1 MARQE
6 TGPMTSLK
14 QHLHQEDPMEPGVPS
29 VKASMRGRVC
39 HLGSDDRVVLMCAEL
54 DEQSAQRCKT

>member
-1 MARQE
+1 MEMNNFGPKLLDIAQSIARIE
-6 TGPMTSLK
+6 LGLTTR
-14 QHLHQEDPMEPGVPS
+14 S
-29 VKASMRGRVC
+29 VKTSARGRVC